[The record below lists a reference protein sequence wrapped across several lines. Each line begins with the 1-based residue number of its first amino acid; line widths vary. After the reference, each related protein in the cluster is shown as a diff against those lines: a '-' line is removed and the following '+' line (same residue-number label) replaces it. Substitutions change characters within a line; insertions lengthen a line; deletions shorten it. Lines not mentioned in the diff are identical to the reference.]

1 MIYNAD
7 KTKKIDINRLNIRDN
22 ENADYKEFSNINEKL
37 VLKDNCVAGNNLT
50 HNIDSKLKGDFAY
63 EADIYKTV
71 IKFEAEQ
78 K

>member
-1 MIYNAD
+1 MKYNAD

-50 HNIDSKLKGDFAY
+50 HNIDLKLKGDFAY

>member
-1 MIYNAD
+1 MISNLSPFLYDFSEN
-7 KTKKIDINRLNIRDN
+7 IIFLSWFIIVYILYIRD
-22 ENADYKEFSNINEKL
+22 KKL
-37 VLKDNCVAGNNLT
+37 VLKDNCDAENDLT
-50 HNIDSKLKGDFAY
+50 HNIDLKLKGNLVY

>member
-1 MIYNAD
+1 MKYNTD

-22 ENADYKEFSNINEKL
+22 ENADYKEFNKKL
-37 VLKDNCVAGNNLT
+37 VLKDNCDAENDLT
-50 HNIDSKLKGDFAY
+50 HNIDFKLKGNLVY

-71 IKFEAEQ
+71 IKFKAEQ